1 MGGFVRRPS
10 PPTPPK
16 PQPVQPTAVEVTQSQ
31 QADATPD
38 YGLDVKK
45 KGRRATILTKNTS
58 LGGGDIQ
65 RKTLLGA

>member
-10 PPTPPK
+10 PPK

-31 QADATPD
+31 QADAKPD

-65 RKTLLGA
+65 RKTLLGG